1 MKCSIKHNKFNT
13 LKENFQVNLWAA
25 VKCKALCKYS
35 KYFYKGSL
43 SPSLLPKS
51 RRQKAHE
58 LPSYRRKS
66 LLTPTTSSKHSL
78 PWRPTPVP
86 AERQRGAGRCCRMGR
101 GRTGRGGTG
110 QDRTGRDSTSEVD
123 TAGGRFWTTLLQLSS
138 YFLGNYCLGVKHIF
152 VVLKARRD
160 FGDVFHSTAP
170 QDYNQSQTA
179 AYHLGRN

>member
-13 LKENFQVNLWAA
+13 LKENFQVDLWAA

-66 LLTPTTSSKHSL
+66 LLTPPHHQGALASL
-78 PWRPTPVP
+78 APHTRSRGA
-86 AERQRGAGRCCRMGR
+86 AERSGAVLPDGARAD
-101 GRTGRGGTG
+101 GTRR
-110 QDRTGRDSTSEVD
+110 DRTGRDSTSKVD

-138 YFLGNYCLGVKHIF
+138 YFLGNDCLGVKHIF

-160 FGDVFHSTAP
+160 FGDVFHSTAA